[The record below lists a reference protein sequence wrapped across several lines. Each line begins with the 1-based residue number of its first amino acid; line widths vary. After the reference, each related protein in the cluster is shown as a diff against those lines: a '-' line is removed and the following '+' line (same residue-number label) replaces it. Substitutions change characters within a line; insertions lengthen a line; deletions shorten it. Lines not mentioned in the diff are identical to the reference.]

1 MRRVAIIDAVRTP
14 IGRYNGA
21 LRQVRPDDLGARV
34 IEALLERNPQVDP
47 KTIEEVIFGN
57 ANQAGEDNRNVA
69 RMSGLLAGLPVEV
82 TGTTINRLC
91 GSGLDAVIAAARG
104 IALGEGDI
112 YIAGGTESMTRAPFV
127 LAKPDQ
133 ANPRGNQTMYD
144 TTIGWRFVNDRL
156 ADQYG
161 TDSMPETAEN
171 VARQYGISREAQD
184 DFAFE
189 SQQRAKQAIE
199 ANRFTEELVAVTQ
212 TDRKGNVS
220 VFDRDEH
227 PRPETTREKL
237 STLRP
242 LFPNGTVT
250 AGNCIWRQRRCVALL
265 LMSEEKA
272 KALGLTPLGYYRAS
286 ATAGVEPAD
295 HGHWTDRRD
304 KKSPPA
310 GRVDGR
316 TARSDRVKRSLC
328 GSKSCLYRSTW
339 STDRKSQRQ
348 WRSDR
353 LRSSTRASGARIL
366 TTLLHEM
373 RRTNRTYGLATMCVE
388 SDKGLPSSS
397 IGRDSYDS
405 LRTRRLLSR
414 SSGFDR
420 PERLNCSPITR
431 RLSPCRN
438 KSMRCRSTRKPR
450 VVLFTG
456 TGKAFQCRPPI

>member
-1 MRRVAIIDAVRTP
+1 MKRVAIIDAVRTP

-82 TGTTINRLC
+82 AGTTINRLC

-189 SQQRAKQAIE
+189 SQQRAKRAIE
-199 ANRFTEELVAVTQ
+199 AEHFTDELVAVTQ

-237 STLRP
+237 ATLRP

-250 AGNCIWRQRRCVALL
+250 AGNASGVNDGASALL

-272 KALGLTPLGYYRAS
+272 NELGLTPLGYYRAS
-286 ATAGVEPAD
+286 ATAGVEPAIMGIGPID
-295 HGHWTDRRD
+295 ATEKVLRRAGLTVEQLDQIELNEAFAAQSLACIEALGLPSEKVNVNGGAIAFGH
-304 KKSPPA
+304 PL
-310 GRVDGR
+310 G
-316 TARSDRVKRSLC
+316 
-328 GSKSCLYRSTW
+328 
-339 STDRKSQRQ
+339 
-348 WRSDR
+348 
-353 LRSSTRASGARIL
+353 ASGARIL

-373 RRTNRTYGLATMCVE
+373 RRTNRTYGLATMCVGVGQGIALVVDRE
-388 SDKGLPSSS
+388 GL
-397 IGRDSYDS
+397 
-405 LRTRRLLSR
+405 
-414 SSGFDR
+414 
-420 PERLNCSPITR
+420 
-431 RLSPCRN
+431 
-438 KSMRCRSTRKPR
+438 
-450 VVLFTG
+450 
-456 TGKAFQCRPPI
+456 A